1 MDPATLALLTAGG
14 GLIGPMTSRTFHY
27 RLRSSHAGPDLT
39 SQSVVVERR
48 SEEGEWQPQN
58 PSLNTPPFRLHL
70 IALLLCLHLHLVSE
84 ARERQIPL
92 QQVVADLSV
101 TVSNSWDLEAVV
113 ASFQLRL
120 DPGASPEARAGASD
134 QAISAMRERMQHSP
148 VPRNRPAAVP
158 LTLNIALQN

>member
-1 MDPATLALLTAGG
+1 
-14 GLIGPMTSRTFHY
+14 MTSRTFQF
-27 RLRSSHAGPDLT
+27 RLRSSHGDPDIT
-39 SQSVVVERR
+39 SQSVEVDRL
-48 SEEGEWQPQN
+48 SEEGDWQHQN

-120 DPGASPEARAGASD
+120 DPGASPEAWARASEE
-134 QAISAMRERMQHSP
+134 AIGAMRERMQHSP

-158 LTLNIALQN
+158 MTLNIAVQN

>member
-1 MDPATLALLTAGG
+1 MS
-14 GLIGPMTSRTFHY
+14 SRTFHF
-27 RLRSSHAGPDLT
+27 RLRSSHGGPDLT
-39 SQSVVVERR
+39 SPSVVVERL

-58 PSLNTPPFRLHL
+58 PSLSTPPFRLHL
-70 IALLLCLHLHLVSE
+70 IALLLCLHVHLVSE

-134 QAISAMRERMQHSP
+134 QAIGAMRERMQHSP

>member
-1 MDPATLALLTAGG
+1 
-14 GLIGPMTSRTFHY
+14 MTSRTFQF
-27 RLRSSHAGPDLT
+27 RLRSNHAGPELT
-39 SQSVVVERR
+39 SQSVEVERL

-58 PSLNTPPFRLHL
+58 PSLSTPPFRLHL

-92 QQVVADLSV
+92 QKVVADLSV

>member
-1 MDPATLALLTAGG
+1 
-14 GLIGPMTSRTFHY
+14 MTSRTFQF
-27 RLRSSHAGPDLT
+27 RLRSSHGGPDLT
-39 SQSVVVERR
+39 SQSVELERL

-58 PSLNTPPFRLHL
+58 PSLSTPPFRLHL
-70 IALLLCLHLHLVSE
+70 IALLLCLHVHLVRE

-120 DPGASPEARAGASD
+120 DPAASPEAWARASD
-134 QAISAMRERMQHSP
+134 EAIAAMRERMQHSP

-158 LTLNIALQN
+158 MTLKIALQN